1 MKISASEQVS
11 NWLCALPPQTKRRV
25 RTTPRAGQNRGD
37 IRTLFHQ
44 VRSNQILLDY
54 ANTRDVVYDLYE
66 QILADRKTRKSPHSQ
81 AAYNSTA
88 ES

>member
-1 MKISASEQVS
+1 M
-11 NWLCALPPQTKRRV
+11 AL
-25 RTTPRAGQNRGD
+25 RALAKNRGG

-44 VRSNQILLDY
+44 VHSNQILLDY

-88 ES
+88 ESQIHTIDGVA